1 MSKIKLNVLGIS
13 YSQTQTGAYALV
25 LTEEHGERRI
35 PIIIGGFEAQ
45 AIAIQLEGLKPPRP
59 LTHDLFLSFAMSFG
73 INLLEVNIYR
83 LEEGV
88 FYSQLICNKEG
99 KNITIDA
106 RTSDAIALALRFKCP
121 IYTSEEILQKS
132 GIVIDI
138 DETSKSKPVKQD
150 IKDIEKNKTTGTDR
164 SKYKDLDTK
173 MLEELLEEA
182 VKNEEY
188 EKASIIQ
195 EELNKRKSI

>member
-1 MSKIKLNVLGIS
+1 
-13 YSQTQTGAYALV
+13 
-25 LTEEHGERRI
+25 
-35 PIIIGGFEAQ
+35 
-45 AIAIQLEGLKPPRP
+45 
-59 LTHDLFLSFAMSFG
+59 MSFG